1 MGDYLAKV
9 LAAVGQ
15 LADELVPVAKGSRTA
30 ISALAGVATVVIP
43 TVLPLIPAPYG
54 PAIAAAIPAIQAL
67 VAVFTPL
74 FAVAHVTRPAAPA
87 K

>member
-9 LAAVGQ
+9 LAAIGQ

-30 ISALAGVATVVIP
+30 ISALTGVATVVLP
-43 TVLPLIPAPYG
+43 VVLPLIPAPYG
-54 PAIAAAIPAIQAL
+54 PAIAAAIPAVQSL
-67 VAVFTPL
+67 VAVLTPL
-74 FAVAHVTRPAAPA
+74 FAVAHVTRAATPA